1 MSTPVTQDHWLDA
14 VGSHEPSKR
23 QRAIAIVQ
31 RWLDSLGFLSTSP
44 GKLAA
49 MTTLVSVAIFAAGYS
64 MSTSSDTR
72 QRALDTLITNTE
84 PMAYASHNVY
94 SSLSIA
100 DTTAATGFVQVGV
113 EDPATRERYTEAIRL
128 ASVSLAEAAAQQNEE
143 TAPLIL
149 TVQQHLPVYT
159 GLIETARANNRI
171 GNPVGAAYMAEA
183 SALMRE
189 QILPAASTL
198 YLKTSDEMATQQEQ
212 LTRVQWIPFSGL
224 VAAVTL
230 LLLAQWWLFTMTRR
244 RLNIGF
250 VVATVLMLLATGW
263 VGTANFM
270 NWSAGSAAYQQASGP
285 LFSLTNA
292 RIQAQ
297 KARTEETLALIH
309 RQNVDASD
317 TTFMQASRRVYE
329 ALEDFEQSS
338 LNEHVSDKT
347 TLATARNNMDAWTKH
362 HRSLLDA
369 QRTGDH
375 QTAVS
380 HIAGRSSAFDDL
392 DQSLAALM
400 GKARSSL
407 RSYIN
412 EGLSAT
418 RLVATPVLLLSL
430 FAIFSVWIGIRPR
443 FQEYL

>member
-1 MSTPVTQDHWLDA
+1 MSTPVTHDHWLDA

-23 QRAIAIVQ
+23 QRAFAIVR
-31 RWLDSLGFLSTSP
+31 RWLDSFGFISTSP
-44 GKLAA
+44 GKLVAA
-49 MTTLVSVAIFAAGYS
+49 TVLVSIGIFAAGYS
-64 MSTSSDTR
+64 MSVSSDER
-72 QRALDTLITNTE
+72 QQALDTLITNTE
-84 PMAYASHNVY
+84 PMAYASHSVY

-100 DTTAATGFVQVGV
+100 DTTAATGFVQAGV
-113 EDPATRERYTEAIRL
+113 EDPANRERYSEAIRL
-128 ASVSLAEAAAQQNEE
+128 ASVSLAEAAAKQNED

-159 GLIETARANNRI
+159 GLVEAARANNRV

-212 LTRVQWIPFSGL
+212 LTRVQWIPISGL
-224 VAAVTL
+224 VAAVIL
-230 LLLAQWWLFTMTRR
+230 LVIIQWWLFTMTRR

-250 VVATVLMLLATGW
+250 VVATVLMVAATAW
-263 VGTANFM
+263 VGTANWM
-270 NWSAGSAAYQQASGP
+270 NWSAGSAAYKQASGP

-297 KARTEETLALIH
+297 KARTEETLALVH
-309 RQNVDASD
+309 RQNLDPSD
-317 TTFMQASRRVYE
+317 STFVQASKRVSE
-329 ALEDFEQSS
+329 ALDEFEQSS
-338 LNEHVSDKT
+338 LNEQVSDAN
-347 TLATARNNMDAWTKH
+347 TLATARTNLESWTKH

-375 QTAVS
+375 QAAVLHTS
-380 HIAGRSSAFDDL
+380 GKPSSFDAL

-400 GKARSSL
+400 GKARTSL
-407 RSYIN
+407 RSYIS

-418 RLVATPVLLLSL
+418 RLVATPVLILSLLSV
-430 FAIFSVWIGIRPR
+430 FAVWIGIRPR